1 APPRY
6 LWPHCRN
13 GNHGSVVVA
22 VSLSRRLPVLS
33 AIWGEL
39 VHRRDDTDDDGAD
52 KETKDHRGDG
62 VDYPGKKTCGYRRG
76 QAVDNVSRL
85 SDIEIRQ
92 TGDNNMATDPPP
104 ASRAQH
110 TNDVESMRHAVD
122 YCCAHR
128 RFAVA
133 ASEHR

>member
-92 TGDNNMATDPPP
+92 TGDNNQATDSQYRNG
-104 ASRAQH
+104 AEHARQLQH
-110 TNDVESMRHAVD
+110 VRHRLD
-122 YCCAHR
+122 
-128 RFAVA
+128 
-133 ASEHR
+133 